1 MKINKD
7 LIKKLLKKYDHIWLL
22 LYAPIFVTV
31 FDFLEKLISPESNY
45 WVSYTPIDDLI
56 PFNELFVIP
65 YVIWFPYIFL
75 IGAFLFFV
83 DKDAF
88 IRYLWGFII
97 GFSTAMVF
105 FVILPNGQNLRPAV
119 FPRENFLTDIVEHLY
134 ENDTNTNVLPSMHV
148 IGAWIIF
155 FAHLDCKKLRKKSL
169 IIIAAVLAVLT
180 TLSTV
185 FIKQH
190 SFLDVVWG
198 LIWSVVLYFIVYV
211 WMKSAMERKKAKA
224 GKA

>member
-1 MKINKD
+1 M
-7 LIKKLLKKYDHIWLL
+7 LKKYDHIW

-75 IGAFLFFV
+75 IGAFLFF
-83 DKDAF
+83 
-88 IRYLWGFII
+88 
-97 GFSTAMVF
+97 
-105 FVILPNGQNLRPAV
+105 
-119 FPRENFLTDIVEHLY
+119 
-134 ENDTNTNVLPSMHV
+134 
-148 IGAWIIF
+148 
-155 FAHLDCKKLRKKSL
+155 AHLDCKKLRKKSL
-169 IIIAAVLAVLT
+169 IIIAAVLSVLT

-211 WMKSAMERKKAKA
+211 WMKSAMERKKEEA